1 MNRRSFLKSIGP
13 ALAAVVLFMCLTLC
27 GCAGA
32 CGDVSADNATERGL
46 SYIAAA
52 IVTHAVIGA
61 IFRD

>member
-1 MNRRSFLKSIGP
+1 MKRCKW
-13 ALAAVVLFMCLTLC
+13 ALASILLFLCVALC

-32 CGDVSADNATERGL
+32 LGDVTAGNATERGL